1 MRSVAANMNAGDERF
16 LSMEA
21 YNLLFGAAELLT
33 VSVQASVSTEDNENP
48 TAEQLKVR
56 KAS

>member
-1 MRSVAANMNAGDERF
+1 MRSVAANMSAGDERYIS
-16 LSMEA
+16 LEA

-33 VSVQASVSTEDNENP
+33 VAAQGSVSTEDDENP
-48 TAEQLKVR
+48 TVEQLKVR

>member
-1 MRSVAANMNAGDERF
+1 MRSVAANMSAGDERYIS
-16 LSMEA
+16 LEA

-33 VSVQASVSTEDNENP
+33 VAAQASVSTEDDENP
-48 TAEQLKVR
+48 TVEQLKVR